1 MGDNSDAWIEPYLFY
16 LDTTYKNVDGGETS
30 IMFVPEGG
38 KEVTIFQRDY
48 EIDVDIYLTDID
60 MFYYE

>member
-1 MGDNSDAWIEPYLFY
+1 
-16 LDTTYKNVDGGETS
+16 
-30 IMFVPEGG
+30 MFVPEGG

-60 MFYYE
+60 MFYDE